1 MQKMYSKKY
10 RYCTG
15 KKTPGE
21 PGHTPERLWV
31 RWWFGMVWDGCE
43 VRLCDPCARVSR
55 VNVNTT
61 DATTGATALLLPV
74 CVACV
79 SRGEDVSTPAPV
91 LDPLPSAE
99 DRPVS
104 L

>member
-1 MQKMYSKKY
+1 MV
-10 RYCTG
+10 
-15 KKTPGE
+15 
-21 PGHTPERLWV
+21 V
-31 RWWFGMVWDGCE
+31 RFVC
-43 VRLCDPCARVSR
+43 VIRVP
-55 VNVNTT
+55 VC
-61 DATTGATALLLPV
+61 PV

>member
-1 MQKMYSKKY
+1 MVV
-10 RYCTG
+10 RFF
-15 KKTPGE
+15 
-21 PGHTPERLWV
+21 WV
-31 RWWFGMVWDGCE
+31 IRVPVC
-43 VRLCDPCARVSR
+43 PRVSR

-99 DRPVS
+99 DRPIGIGLCPCDCDCDEVYAS
-104 L
+104 SSV